1 MRKIT
6 KGTKLTER
14 EKAIRKVSRTLN
26 EYMDC
31 VNSDR
36 RRGYY
41 GSMHEMHIDICNSK
55 AKELRWLNSITD
67 EEYLRWLREDK
78 SE

>member
-6 KGTKLTER
+6 KGIKLTER
-14 EKAIRKVSRTLN
+14 EKAIRKTSRILN
-26 EYMDC
+26 EYMDF

-41 GSMHEMHIDICNSK
+41 GLMHETHINICNSK
-55 AKELRWLNSITD
+55 LQELRWLNSITD
-67 EEYLRWLREDK
+67 EEYLKWLREDK